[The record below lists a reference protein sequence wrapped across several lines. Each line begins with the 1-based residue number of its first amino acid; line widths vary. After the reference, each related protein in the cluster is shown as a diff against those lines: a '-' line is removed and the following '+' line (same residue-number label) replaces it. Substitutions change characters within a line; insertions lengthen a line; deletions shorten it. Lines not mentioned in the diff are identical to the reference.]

1 VSTSE
6 LAAKI
11 EAMEPTDKL
20 TMASLFLQKA
30 KEEKITQESRL
41 AYLRLARGTLSQV
54 VSEID
59 AVMMY
64 ESLRRSTG

>member
-1 VSTSE
+1 VNTAE

-20 TMASLFLQKA
+20 TLASVLLEKA
-30 KEEKITQESRL
+30 KEAPFHDSRL

-54 VSEID
+54 VNEID
-59 AVMMY
+59 AVVMY
-64 ESLRRSTG
+64 ESLRRATG